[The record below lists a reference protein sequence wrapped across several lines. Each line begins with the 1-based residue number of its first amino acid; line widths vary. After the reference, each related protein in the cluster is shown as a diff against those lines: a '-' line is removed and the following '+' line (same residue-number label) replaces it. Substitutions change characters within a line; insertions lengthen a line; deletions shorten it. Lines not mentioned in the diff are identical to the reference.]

1 MKKVLFSAF
10 IGAGNIGD
18 EAIAE
23 VLVEK
28 FRKVSSLQL
37 SILSKN
43 TQRTEKIIS
52 DLNIRVLKQ
61 SIFNFLKEVRRC
73 HIFVLSG
80 GGLLQDGSSALNI
93 PFYFLQVFLAR
104 AVFGKKVIL
113 LCIGVGPIK
122 TFLGS
127 FFLRLMAPLTEFSL
141 VRDKESKQLLIDH
154 KFNPENID
162 VAYDIV
168 FNFQNSPNSN
178 SQNYKQPYVLFCPRD
193 WFFSKSFL
201 PVKLSL
207 KFSRAY
213 KGSSLLKYRENL
225 LRLISNVLELDKKT
239 LIIGIPFFISQD
251 IDLLIWIR
259 DRLIKDYAD
268 RFVIIDREI
277 NAGEYLSIAK
287 KSKCIIGIRL
297 HSLILGA
304 VVKKPLV
311 PIVYSDKV
319 SNFINYMGLSSQSTY
334 LTTPDFDLD
343 HVIKCYKKAVVS
355 DKTADK
361 YSAFLKHIQKVNE
374 KALNS
379 VIKNYFV

>member
-23 VLVEK
+23 VLVDK
-28 FRKVSSLQL
+28 FKKESSIQI

-43 TQRTEKIIS
+43 IQRTEKILS
-52 DLNIRVLKQ
+52 DPKIKILKQ
-61 SIFNFLKEVRRC
+61 SILSFFNEVRRC
-73 HIFVLSG
+73 DIFVLSG

-104 AVFGKKVIL
+104 AVFKKKVIL

-127 FFLRLMAPLTEFSL
+127 FFLRSMAPLTEYSL
-141 VRDKESKQLLIDH
+141 VRDKESEQLLIEH
-154 KFNPENID
+154 KFNPKSID

-168 FNFQNSPNSN
+168 FNFQNSPDKNWKT
-178 SQNYKQPYVLFCPRD
+178 YKQPYVLFCPRD

-213 KGSSLLKYRENL
+213 QGSSLIKYRENL
-225 LRLISNVLELDKKT
+225 LKLVSNVLELDKKT
-239 LIIGIPFFISQD
+239 TIIGIPFFLSQD
-251 IDLLIWIR
+251 IDLLFWIK
-259 DRLIKDYAD
+259 DRLNKDQVE
-268 RFVIIDREI
+268 RFLIIDREI
-277 NAGEYLSIAK
+277 SAGEYISIAK

-304 VVKKPLV
+304 LTLKPMV

-319 SNFINYMGLSSQSTY
+319 SNFIKYMKLGSSSTY
-334 LTTPDFDLD
+334 LENPNFDVD
-343 HVIKCYKKAVVS
+343 HVIKCYKRAIAPAQ
-355 DKTADK
+355 DIK
-361 YSAFLKHIQKVNE
+361 YSSFLKQIQKTNE
-374 KALNS
+374 KSLDTA
-379 VIKNYFV
+379 IKKHFL